1 MLNVK
6 SRRENVRGKS
16 RLRLYLEMKDSIEK
30 VLASGAASFLRAS
43 AGCEY
48 WRRPAT
54 NVGANV
60 SRHRKGLLVECAGT
74 NLLTKNTGARQE
86 DIDLRWNNMDN
97 GCLRAFFFDGDCSD
111 EMGSEDGVPT
121 NITYKPTIRY
131 WPQSTML
138 RGQAGDFN
146 GTSSKVSIGSAAD
159 IDTLT
164 EFTIAFWTYC
174 RSLGGGSTGK
184 FLDKA
189 WNSGA
194 TRFEVSYD
202 NGSYVGLYG
211 KIACAT
217 TSAES
222 LKQYCLEKNEWHHV
236 AFTYSDSGDRKIHIF
251 VDGVEV
257 TGYNYQ
263 NAGVG
268 ARTSDAADT
277 AYIGN
282 RYDGAR
288 TYDGLISTFLIYNR
302 ILSSAELKWLS
313 HDLYHGAGGDLRV
326 SMWEKWGQVD
336 TAKVS
341 HGMVCFQFDDG
352 YVGQYTLAKPVF
364 DSCGVVGNIAMPS
377 NYIGA
382 GGRLSAAQLQSF
394 IASEWEIV
402 SHSKTHADPA
412 GQTEGDLRAEFAD
425 SKVALEALGTTVKH
439 YAWPYAAPQEEYRQI
454 CAEYYESAAD
464 SGDFTFA
471 NVNLFAL
478 AHITIDEPASLAYFK
493 TCVDTAYTNNRLLT
507 FIMHDVDSS
516 DANALSELIQ
526 YVQNKGMPIVTRSQ
540 AFANLLCQPEEPLYK
555 ATSLKCQN
563 VSASARQLYQA
574 RTLTAEDYII
584 SFLAYTDGS
593 PVTSS
598 EVVPFA
604 DTAFTNEISTFQ
616 YEHLGGGVYL
626 CWGKFTATAENWNV
640 GLEVKGNKTVY
651 VSLPTCIAAGASQAS
666 GPYPRS
672 PIANETTGSVSR
684 QADSLT
690 VAGNANFEPSRGTLD
705 IEFYPLHPSD
715 LSSSYAFYL
724 AHFYGG
730 DGQMR
735 LYKDDANQLTFRIQ
749 ANGDDDSV
757 VGTIGWSRGDRVKV
771 RVVWDCE
778 ETLDGTNH
786 MLMFAKV
793 NEGAWSQIG
802 ACATQPSAPSSEQT
816 LYVGRAGDSA
826 EYEANAFISWLRI
839 YDRPLPN
846 PAW

>member
-6 SRRENVRGKS
+6 SRRKKVRAKS
-16 RLRLYLEMKDSIEK
+16 RLRLYLEMKDCIEK
-30 VLASGAASFLRAS
+30 VLASGAASFSRAS

-54 NVGANV
+54 DVGLNL
-60 SRHRKGLLVECAGT
+60 SRHRKGLLVECADT
-74 NLLTKNTGARQE
+74 DLLTKNAGTNQQ

-97 GCLRAFFFDGDCSD
+97 GCLRAFFFDGNCVDQ
-111 EMGSEDGVPT
+111 MGVENGTPT
-121 NITYKPTIRY
+121 NITYKPTVRY
-131 WPQSTML
+131 WPQGTML
-138 RGQAGDFN
+138 RRQAGDFN

-184 FLDKA
+184 LFYKA
-189 WNSGA
+189 WNSGG
-194 TRFEVSYD
+194 TRFEVSSD

-211 KIACAT
+211 KVACAT

-257 TGYNYQ
+257 TGYTYQ
-263 NAGVG
+263 YAGVG
-268 ARTSDAADT
+268 ARVSDATDT

-282 RYDGAR
+282 INDGTR
-288 TYDGLISTFLIYNR
+288 TFDGFISTFLIYNR
-302 ILSSAELKWLS
+302 ILSSTELKWLS

-336 TAKVS
+336 PTKVS

-352 YVGQYTLAKPVF
+352 YLEQYTLAKPVF
-364 DSCGVVGNIAMPS
+364 DTLGAVGNIAMPS
-377 NYIGA
+377 SYIGA
-382 GGRLSAAQLQSF
+382 GGRLTAAQLQSF
-394 IASEWEIV
+394 IAAGWEIV
-402 SHSKTHADPA
+402 SHSKTHTDPA
-412 GQTEGDLRAEFAD
+412 GQTENDLRAEFAD
-425 SKVALEALGTTVKH
+425 SKVALEALGATVKH
-439 YAWPYAAPQEEYRQI
+439 YAWPYGAPQGEYRQI

-464 SGDFTFA
+464 SGLWDRTSI
-471 NVNLFAL
+471 NLFAL
-478 AHITIDEPASLAYFK
+478 GHETIDSPAGLATYK
-493 TCVDTAYTNNRLLT
+493 GYVDTAYNNNRLLI

-516 DANALSELIQ
+516 DANTLSELIQ
-526 YVQNKGMPIVTRSQ
+526 YVQGKGMPIVTRSQ
-540 AFANLLCQPEEPLYK
+540 AFDNLIFTLPEPLYN

-563 VSASARQLYQA
+563 VSAMAKQLYQVK
-574 RTLTAEDYII
+574 TMTAEEHVI
-584 SFLAYTDGS
+584 SFLTYTDGA

-598 EVVPFA
+598 EVVPLA
-604 DTAFTNEISTFQ
+604 DTAFTNEISTFH

-626 CWGKFTATAENWNV
+626 CWGKFTATAENWNI
-640 GLEVKGNKTVY
+640 GLEVKGNRMVY

-672 PIANETTGSVSR
+672 PVANETTGSVSR

-715 LSSSYAFYL
+715 LSSSYEFYL

-757 VGTIGWSRGDRVKV
+757 VGTISWSRGDRVKV

-786 MLMFAKV
+786 MLMFARV
-793 NEGAWSQIG
+793 NEGAWSPIG

-816 LYVGRAGDSA
+816 LYVGRAGDA
-826 EYEANAFISWLRI
+826 AGYEANAFISWLRI
-839 YDRPLPN
+839 YDRPLLN
-846 PAW
+846 PSW